1 MNEKSFEN
9 NDFFTY
15 FDISMKIGIV
25 GSIHEL
31 GWEVLQSQGH
41 TIIDVKD
48 TNIDSLKNELAEV
61 SGIVLR
67 TAQMP
72 NEVIDAC
79 PNLQIIGRHGV
90 GYDNVDLNY
99 LNEKKIALGVTGTA
113 NAVSVAE
120 HVMTFFLQLSKNIHL
135 SDELT
140 RKGGFQDKGNLPS
153 FFELYQKNVLIL
165 GFGRIGQ
172 AVAKRCLG
180 FEMNVY
186 VYDPYV
192 DDEKVKELGCHSI
205 SKDEGFK
212 IADFISVHLPLND
225 DTRNFI
231 NAESFQDMKN
241 SCVVVNTARGG
252 IVNEDDLYEA
262 LHEKKIRAAGLD
274 VFEQEP
280 PSADHRLFRLSNILL
295 TPHNA
300 ALTLECRKRMAIEVC
315 ENVSFFLKNKE
326 KLNIQNIINR
336 KELGI

>member
-1 MNEKSFEN
+1 
-9 NDFFTY
+9 
-15 FDISMKIGIV
+15 MKIGLV

-31 GWEVLQSQGH
+31 GWEVLRSQGH
-41 TIIDVKD
+41 SIIEVTDVSA
-48 TNIDSLKNELAEV
+48 NNLKKELADV

-79 PNLQIIGRHGV
+79 PNLQIIARHGV
-90 GYDNVDLNY
+90 GYDNVDLNH
-99 LNEKKIALGVTGTA
+99 LNKKKIALGVTGTA

-120 HVMTFFLQLSKNIHL
+120 HVMTFFLQLTKNIHL

-140 RKGGFQDKGNLPS
+140 RKGKFQEKGNLPA

-192 DDEKVKELGCHSI
+192 SKDTIEKMGCHSI
-205 SKDEGFK
+205 LIEDGFK
-212 IADFISVHLPLND
+212 LADFVSVHLPLND
-225 DTRNFI
+225 KTKNFI
-231 NAESFQDMKN
+231 NAKSFQEMKD
-241 SCVVVNTARGG
+241 SCVIVNTARGG
-252 IVNEDDLYEA
+252 IINEQDLYQA
-262 LHEKKIRAAGLD
+262 LKDKKLRAAGLD
-274 VFEQEP
+274 VYEQEP
-280 PSADHRLFRLSNILL
+280 PPSDHPLFDLSNVLL

-300 ALTLECRKRMAIEVC
+300 ALTLECRMRMAVEVC
-315 ENVSFFLKNKE
+315 ETVSFYLKNKE
-326 KLNIQNIINR
+326 KLNLQNIINR

>member
-1 MNEKSFEN
+1 
-9 NDFFTY
+9 
-15 FDISMKIGIV
+15 MKIGLV

-31 GWEVLQSQGH
+31 GWEVLRSQEH
-41 TIIDVKD
+41 SIIEVTDVS
-48 TNIDSLKNELAEV
+48 TSNLKKELADV

-79 PNLQIIGRHGV
+79 PNLQIIARHGV
-90 GYDNVDLNY
+90 GYDNVDLSY
-99 LNEKKIALGVTGTA
+99 LNKKRIALGVTSTA

-120 HVMTFFLQLSKNIHL
+120 HVMTFFLQLTKNIYL

-140 RKGGFQDKGNLPS
+140 RKGKFQEKGNLPS

-186 VYDPYV
+186 IYDPYV
-192 DDEKVKELGCHSI
+192 SKDTIEKMGCHSI
-205 SKDEGFK
+205 SIEDSLKL
-212 IADFISVHLPLND
+212 ADFVSVHLPLNEE
-225 DTRNFI
+225 TKNFI
-231 NAESFQDMKN
+231 NAKSLQEMKD
-241 SCVVVNTARGG
+241 SCVIVNTARGG
-252 IVNEDDLYEA
+252 IINEQDLYQA
-262 LHEKKIRAAGLD
+262 LKDKKLRAAGLD
-274 VFEQEP
+274 VYEQEP
-280 PSADHRLFRLSNILL
+280 PPSDHPLFDLSNVLL

-300 ALTLECRKRMAIEVC
+300 ALTLECRMRMAVEVC
-315 ENVSFFLKNKE
+315 ETVSFYLKNKE
-326 KLNIQNIINR
+326 KLNLQNIINR

>member
-1 MNEKSFEN
+1 
-9 NDFFTY
+9 
-15 FDISMKIGIV
+15 MKIGLV

-31 GWEVLQSQGH
+31 GWEVLRSQEH
-41 TIIDVKD
+41 SIIEVTDVS
-48 TNIDSLKNELAEV
+48 TSNLKKELADV

-79 PNLQIIGRHGV
+79 PDLQIIARHGV

-99 LNEKKIALGVTGTA
+99 LNKKKIALGVTGTA

-120 HVMTFFLQLSKNIHL
+120 HVMTFFLQLTKNINL

-140 RKGGFQDKGNLPS
+140 RKGKFQEKGNLPS
-153 FFELYQKNVLIL
+153 FFELYQKNVFIL

-192 DDEKVKELGCHSI
+192 SKDTIEKMGCHSI
-205 SKDEGFK
+205 LIEEGFK
-212 IADFISVHLPLND
+212 LADFVSVHLPLND
-225 DTRNFI
+225 ETKNFI
-231 NAESFQDMKN
+231 NAKSFQEMKD
-241 SCVVVNTARGG
+241 SCVIVNTARGG
-252 IVNEDDLYEA
+252 IINEQDLYQA
-262 LHEKKIRAAGLD
+262 LKDKKLRAAGLD
-274 VFEQEP
+274 VYEQDPP
-280 PSADHRLFRLSNILL
+280 PSDHPLFDLSNVLL

-300 ALTLECRKRMAIEVC
+300 ALTLECRMRMAVEVC
-315 ENVSFFLKNKE
+315 ETVSFYLKNKE
-326 KLNIQNIINR
+326 KLNLQNIINR

>member
-1 MNEKSFEN
+1 
-9 NDFFTY
+9 
-15 FDISMKIGIV
+15 MKIGLV

-31 GWEVLQSQGH
+31 GWEVLRSQGH
-41 TIIDVKD
+41 SIVEVADVSA
-48 TNIDSLKNELAEV
+48 NNLKKELADV

-79 PNLQIIGRHGV
+79 PNLQIIARHGV

-99 LNEKKIALGVTGTA
+99 LNKKKIALGVTGTA

-120 HVMTFFLQLSKNIHL
+120 HVMTFFLQLTKNIHL
-135 SDELT
+135 SDALT
-140 RKGGFQDKGNLPS
+140 RKGKFQEKGNLPS

-192 DDEKVKELGCHSI
+192 SKEMIEKMGCRSI
-205 SKDEGFK
+205 SIEDSLKL
-212 IADFISVHLPLND
+212 ADFVSVHLPLNEK
-225 DTRNFI
+225 TRNFI
-231 NAESFQDMKN
+231 NAKSFQEMKD
-241 SCVVVNTARGG
+241 SCVIVNTARGG
-252 IVNEDDLYEA
+252 IINEQDLYHA
-262 LHEKKIRAAGLD
+262 LKDKKLRAAGLD
-274 VFEQEP
+274 VYEQEP
-280 PSADHRLFRLSNILL
+280 PPSDHPLFNLCNVLL

-300 ALTLECRKRMAIEVC
+300 ALTLECRMRMAVEVC
-315 ENVSFFLKNKE
+315 ETVSFYLKNKE
-326 KLNIQNIINR
+326 KLNLQNIINR

>member
-1 MNEKSFEN
+1 
-9 NDFFTY
+9 
-15 FDISMKIGIV
+15 MKIAIV
-25 GSIHEL
+25 GAIHEL
-31 GWEVLQSQGH
+31 GLEFLESRGH
-41 TIIDVKD
+41 TIIDISD
-48 TNIDSLKNELAEV
+48 TSIPSLKKELADV

-79 PNLQIIGRHGV
+79 PHLQIIGRHGV

-99 LNEKKIALGVTGTA
+99 LNQKKIALGVTGTA

-120 HVMTFFLQLSKNIHL
+120 HVMTFFLQLTKNIHL

-140 RKGGFQDKGNLPS
+140 RKGKFQEKGNLPS

-192 DDEKVKELGCHSI
+192 NYEKVKELGCHSI

-231 NAESFQDMKN
+231 NTKSFQEMKE

-252 IVNEDDLYEA
+252 IINEDDLYEA
-262 LHEKKIRAAGLD
+262 LQEKKIRAAGLD
-274 VFEQEP
+274 VFEKEP
-280 PSADHRLFRLSNILL
+280 PSTDHQLFKLSNVLL

-300 ALTLECRKRMAIEVC
+300 ALTLECRKRMAVEVC
-315 ENVSFFLKNKE
+315 ETVSFYLKNKE
-326 KLNIQNIINR
+326 KLNLQNIINR

>member
-1 MNEKSFEN
+1 
-9 NDFFTY
+9 
-15 FDISMKIGIV
+15 MKIGLV

-31 GWEVLQSQGH
+31 GWEVLRSQGH
-41 TIIDVKD
+41 SIIEVTDVSAS
-48 TNIDSLKNELAEV
+48 NLKKELADV

-79 PNLQIIGRHGV
+79 PDLQIIARHGV

-99 LNEKKIALGVTGTA
+99 LNKKRIALGVTGTA

-120 HVMTFFLQLSKNIHL
+120 HVMTFFLQLTKNIHL

-140 RKGGFQDKGNLPS
+140 RKGKFQEKGNLPS

-192 DDEKVKELGCHSI
+192 SKDTIEKMGCHSI
-205 SKDEGFK
+205 LIEDSLKL
-212 IADFISVHLPLND
+212 ADFVSVHLPLNEE
-225 DTRNFI
+225 TKNFI
-231 NAESFQDMKN
+231 NAKSLQEMKD
-241 SCVVVNTARGG
+241 SCVIVNTARGG
-252 IVNEDDLYEA
+252 IINEQDLYQA
-262 LHEKKIRAAGLD
+262 LKDKKLRAAGLD
-274 VFEQEP
+274 VYEQEP
-280 PSADHRLFRLSNILL
+280 PPSDHPLFDLSNVLL

-300 ALTLECRKRMAIEVC
+300 ALTLECRMRMAVEVC
-315 ENVSFFLKNKE
+315 ETVSFYLKNKE
-326 KLNIQNIINR
+326 KLNLQNIINR

>member
-1 MNEKSFEN
+1 
-9 NDFFTY
+9 
-15 FDISMKIGIV
+15 MKIGLV

-31 GWEVLQSQGH
+31 GWEVLRSQGH
-41 TIIDVKD
+41 SIIEVTDVSA
-48 TNIDSLKNELAEV
+48 NNLKKELADV

-79 PNLQIIGRHGV
+79 PNLQIIARHGV

-99 LNEKKIALGVTGTA
+99 LNKKKIALGVTGTA

-120 HVMTFFLQLSKNIHL
+120 HVMTFFLQLTKNIHL

-140 RKGGFQDKGNLPS
+140 RKGKFQEKGNLPA

-192 DDEKVKELGCHSI
+192 SKDTIEKMGCHSI
-205 SKDEGFK
+205 LIEDGFK
-212 IADFISVHLPLND
+212 LADFVSVHLPLND
-225 DTRNFI
+225 ETKNFI
-231 NAESFQDMKN
+231 NAKNLQEMKD
-241 SCVVVNTARGG
+241 SCVIVNTARGG
-252 IVNEDDLYEA
+252 IINEQDLYQA
-262 LHEKKIRAAGLD
+262 LKDKKLRAAGLD
-274 VFEQEP
+274 VYEQEP
-280 PSADHRLFRLSNILL
+280 PPSDHPLFDLSNVLL

-300 ALTLECRKRMAIEVC
+300 ALTLECRMRMAVEVC
-315 ENVSFFLKNKE
+315 ETVSFYLKNKE
-326 KLNIQNIINR
+326 KLNLQNIINR

>member
-1 MNEKSFEN
+1 
-9 NDFFTY
+9 
-15 FDISMKIGIV
+15 MKIGLV

-31 GWEVLQSQGH
+31 GWEVLRSQGH
-41 TIIDVKD
+41 SIIEVTDVSA
-48 TNIDSLKNELAEV
+48 NNLKKELADV

-79 PNLQIIGRHGV
+79 PNLQIIARHGV
-90 GYDNVDLNY
+90 GYDNVDLSY
-99 LNEKKIALGVTGTA
+99 LNKKRIALGVTGTA

-120 HVMTFFLQLSKNIHL
+120 HVMTFFLQLTKNIYL

-140 RKGGFQDKGNLPS
+140 RKGKFQEKGNLPS
-153 FFELYQKNVLIL
+153 FFELYQKNVFIL

-192 DDEKVKELGCHSI
+192 SKDTIEKMGCHSI
-205 SKDEGFK
+205 LIEEGFK
-212 IADFISVHLPLND
+212 LADFVSVHLPLND
-225 DTRNFI
+225 ETKNFI
-231 NAESFQDMKN
+231 NAKSFQEMKD
-241 SCVVVNTARGG
+241 SCVIVNTARGG
-252 IVNEDDLYEA
+252 IINEQDLYQA
-262 LHEKKIRAAGLD
+262 LKDKKLRAAGLD
-274 VFEQEP
+274 VYEQEP
-280 PSADHRLFRLSNILL
+280 PPSDHPLFDLSNVLL

-300 ALTLECRKRMAIEVC
+300 ALTLECRMRMAVEVC
-315 ENVSFFLKNKE
+315 ETVSFYLKNKE
-326 KLNIQNIINR
+326 KLNLQNIINR

>member
-1 MNEKSFEN
+1 
-9 NDFFTY
+9 
-15 FDISMKIGIV
+15 MKIGLV

-31 GWEVLQSQGH
+31 GWDVLRSQGH
-41 TIIDVKD
+41 SIIEVTDVD
-48 TNIDSLKNELAEV
+48 ASNLKKELADV

-79 PNLQIIGRHGV
+79 PNLQIIARHGV

-99 LNEKKIALGVTGTA
+99 LNKKKIALGVTGTA

-120 HVMTFFLQLSKNIHL
+120 HVMTFFLQLTKNIHL

-140 RKGGFQDKGNLPS
+140 RKGKFQEKGNLPS

-192 DDEKVKELGCHSI
+192 SKDTIEKMGCHSI
-205 SKDEGFK
+205 SIEDGLKL
-212 IADFISVHLPLND
+212 ADFVSVHLPLND
-225 DTRNFI
+225 KTKNFI
-231 NAESFQDMKN
+231 NAKNFQEMKD
-241 SCVVVNTARGG
+241 SCVIVNTARGG
-252 IVNEDDLYEA
+252 IINEQDLYNA
-262 LHEKKIRAAGLD
+262 LKDKNLRAAGLD
-274 VFEQEP
+274 VFEKEP
-280 PSADHRLFRLSNILL
+280 PPSDHPLFDLSNVLL

-300 ALTLECRKRMAIEVC
+300 ALTLECRMRMAVEAC
-315 ENVSFFLKNKE
+315 ENVSFYLQNKE
-326 KLNIQNIINR
+326 KLNLQNIINR

>member
-1 MNEKSFEN
+1 
-9 NDFFTY
+9 
-15 FDISMKIGIV
+15 MKIGLV

-31 GWEVLQSQGH
+31 GLEVLRSQEYS
-41 TIIDVKD
+41 IIEVTDVS
-48 TNIDSLKNELAEV
+48 TSNLKKELADV

-79 PNLQIIGRHGV
+79 PNLQIIARHGV

-99 LNEKKIALGVTGTA
+99 LNIKKIALGVTGTA

-120 HVMTFFLQLSKNIHL
+120 HVMTFFLQLTKNIHL

-140 RKGGFQDKGNLPS
+140 RKGKFQEKGNLPS

-192 DDEKVKELGCHSI
+192 SKDTIEKMGCHSI
-205 SKDEGFK
+205 SIEDSLKL
-212 IADFISVHLPLND
+212 ADFVSIHLPLNEE
-225 DTRNFI
+225 TKNFI
-231 NAESFQDMKN
+231 NAKSLQEMKD
-241 SCVVVNTARGG
+241 SCVIVNTARGG
-252 IVNEDDLYEA
+252 IINEQDLYQA
-262 LHEKKIRAAGLD
+262 LKDKKLRAAGLD
-274 VFEQEP
+274 VYEQEP
-280 PSADHRLFRLSNILL
+280 PPSDHPLFDLSNVLL

-300 ALTLECRKRMAIEVC
+300 ALTLECRMRMAVEVC
-315 ENVSFFLKNKE
+315 ETVSFYLKNKE
-326 KLNIQNIINR
+326 KLNLQNIINR

>member
-1 MNEKSFEN
+1 
-9 NDFFTY
+9 
-15 FDISMKIGIV
+15 MKIGLV

-31 GWEVLQSQGH
+31 GWEVLRSQGH
-41 TIIDVKD
+41 SIIEVTDVSA
-48 TNIDSLKNELAEV
+48 NNLKKELADV

-67 TAQMP
+67 TSQMP

-79 PNLQIIGRHGV
+79 PNLQIIARHGV

-99 LNEKKIALGVTGTA
+99 LNKKKIALGVTGTA

-120 HVMTFFLQLSKNIHL
+120 HVMTFFLQLTKNIHL

-140 RKGGFQDKGNLPS
+140 RKGKFQEKGNLPA

-192 DDEKVKELGCHSI
+192 SKDTIEKMGCHSI
-205 SKDEGFK
+205 LIEDGFK
-212 IADFISVHLPLND
+212 LADFVSVHLPLND
-225 DTRNFI
+225 KTKNFI
-231 NAESFQDMKN
+231 NAKSFQEMKD
-241 SCVVVNTARGG
+241 SCVIVNTARGG
-252 IVNEDDLYEA
+252 IINEQDLYQA
-262 LHEKKIRAAGLD
+262 LKDKKLRAAGLD
-274 VFEQEP
+274 VYEQEP
-280 PSADHRLFRLSNILL
+280 PPSDHPLFDLSNVLL

-300 ALTLECRKRMAIEVC
+300 ALTLECRMRMAVEAS
-315 ENVSFFLKNKE
+315 ETVSFYLKNKE
-326 KLNIQNIINR
+326 NLNLQNIINR

>member
-1 MNEKSFEN
+1 
-9 NDFFTY
+9 
-15 FDISMKIGIV
+15 MKIGLV

-31 GWEVLQSQGH
+31 GREVLRSQGH
-41 TIIDVKD
+41 SIVEVTDVSA
-48 TNIDSLKNELAEV
+48 NNLKKELADV

-79 PNLQIIGRHGV
+79 PNLQIIARHGV

-99 LNEKKIALGVTGTA
+99 LNKKKIALGVTGTA

-120 HVMTFFLQLSKNIHL
+120 HVMAFFLQLTKNIHL

-140 RKGGFQDKGNLPS
+140 RKGKFQEKGNLPS

-192 DDEKVKELGCHSI
+192 SKEMIEKMGCHSI
-205 SKDEGFK
+205 LIKDGFK
-212 IADFISVHLPLND
+212 LADFVSVHLPLND
-225 DTRNFI
+225 ETKNLI
-231 NAESFQDMKN
+231 NAKSFQEMKD
-241 SCVVVNTARGG
+241 SCVIVNTARGG
-252 IVNEDDLYEA
+252 IINEQDLYQA
-262 LHEKKIRAAGLD
+262 LKDKKLRAAGLD
-274 VFEQEP
+274 VYEQEP
-280 PSADHRLFRLSNILL
+280 PPSDHPLFDLSNLLL

-300 ALTLECRKRMAIEVC
+300 ALTLECRMRMAVEVC
-315 ENVSFFLKNKE
+315 ETVSFYLKNKE
-326 KLNIQNIINR
+326 KLNLQNIINR

>member
-1 MNEKSFEN
+1 
-9 NDFFTY
+9 
-15 FDISMKIGIV
+15 MKIGLV

-31 GWEVLQSQGH
+31 GWEVLRSQGH
-41 TIIDVKD
+41 SIIEVTDVSA
-48 TNIDSLKNELAEV
+48 NNLKKELADV

-79 PNLQIIGRHGV
+79 PDLQIIARHGV
-90 GYDNVDLNY
+90 GYDNVDLSY
-99 LNEKKIALGVTGTA
+99 LNKRKIALGVTGTA

-120 HVMTFFLQLSKNIHL
+120 HVMTFFLQLTKNIHL

-140 RKGGFQDKGNLPS
+140 RKGKFQEKGNLPS

-192 DDEKVKELGCHSI
+192 SKDTIEKMGCHSI
-205 SKDEGFK
+205 SIEDSLKL
-212 IADFISVHLPLND
+212 ADFVSIHLPLNEE
-225 DTRNFI
+225 TKNFI
-231 NAESFQDMKN
+231 NAKSLQEMKD
-241 SCVVVNTARGG
+241 SCVIVNTARGG
-252 IVNEDDLYEA
+252 IINEQDLYQA
-262 LHEKKIRAAGLD
+262 LKDKKLRAAGLD
-274 VFEQEP
+274 VYEQEP
-280 PSADHRLFRLSNILL
+280 PPSDHPLFDLSNVLL

-300 ALTLECRKRMAIEVC
+300 ALTLECRMRMAVEVC
-315 ENVSFFLKNKE
+315 ETVSFYLKNKE
-326 KLNIQNIINR
+326 KLNLQNIINR

>member
-1 MNEKSFEN
+1 
-9 NDFFTY
+9 
-15 FDISMKIGIV
+15 MKIGIV

-41 TIIDVKD
+41 KIVDVKD
-48 TNIDSLKNELAEV
+48 TSIDSLKNKLADV

-79 PNLQIIGRHGV
+79 PHLQIIGRHGV

-99 LNEKKIALGVTGTA
+99 LNKKKIALGITGTA

-120 HVMTFFLQLSKNIHL
+120 HVMTFFLQLTKNIHL

-140 RKGGFQDKGNLPS
+140 RKGGFQDKGSLPS

-172 AVAKRCLG
+172 TVAKRCIG

-192 DDEKVKELGCHSI
+192 DDEKVKKLGCHSI

-212 IADFISVHLPLND
+212 IADFISIHLPLND
-225 DTRNFI
+225 NTKNSIDTQ
-231 NAESFQDMKN
+231 SFQKMKE
-241 SCVVVNTARGG
+241 SCVIVNTARGG
-252 IVNEDDLYEA
+252 IINENSLYEA
-262 LHEKKIRAAGLD
+262 LIEKKIRAAGLD

-280 PSADHRLFRLSNILL
+280 PPADHRFFNLSNVLL

-300 ALTLECRKRMAIEVC
+300 ALTLECRKRMAVEVC
-315 ENVSFFLKNKE
+315 ETVSFYLKNKE
-326 KLNIQNIINR
+326 RLNVQNIING

>member
-1 MNEKSFEN
+1 
-9 NDFFTY
+9 
-15 FDISMKIGIV
+15 MKIGLV

-31 GWEVLQSQGH
+31 GWEVLRSQGH
-41 TIIDVKD
+41 SIIEVTDVS
-48 TNIDSLKNELAEV
+48 TSNLKKELADV

-79 PNLQIIGRHGV
+79 PNLQIIARHGV

-99 LNEKKIALGVTGTA
+99 LNKKRIALGVTGTA

-120 HVMTFFLQLSKNIHL
+120 HVMTFFLQLTKNIHL

-140 RKGGFQDKGNLPS
+140 RKGKFQEKGNLPS

-192 DDEKVKELGCHSI
+192 SKDTIEKMGCHSI
-205 SKDEGFK
+205 LIEDSLKL
-212 IADFISVHLPLND
+212 ADFVSVHLPLND
-225 DTRNFI
+225 ETKNFI
-231 NAESFQDMKN
+231 NAKSFQEMKD
-241 SCVVVNTARGG
+241 SCVIVNTARGG
-252 IVNEDDLYEA
+252 IINEQDLYQA
-262 LHEKKIRAAGLD
+262 LKDKKLRAAGLD
-274 VFEQEP
+274 VYEQEP
-280 PSADHRLFRLSNILL
+280 PPSDHPLFDLSNVLL

-300 ALTLECRKRMAIEVC
+300 ALTLECRMRMAVEVC
-315 ENVSFFLKNKE
+315 ETVSFYLKNKE
-326 KLNIQNIINR
+326 KLNLQNIINR

>member
-1 MNEKSFEN
+1 
-9 NDFFTY
+9 
-15 FDISMKIGIV
+15 MKIGLV

-31 GWEVLQSQGH
+31 GWEVLRSQGH
-41 TIIDVKD
+41 SIIEVIDV
-48 TNIDSLKNELAEV
+48 NASNLKKELADV

-79 PNLQIIGRHGV
+79 PNLQIIARHGV
-90 GYDNVDLNY
+90 GYDNVDLSY
-99 LNEKKIALGVTGTA
+99 LNKKRIALGVTGTA

-120 HVMTFFLQLSKNIHL
+120 HVMTFFLQLTKNIYL

-140 RKGGFQDKGNLPS
+140 RKGKFQEKGNLPS
-153 FFELYQKNVLIL
+153 FFELYQKNVFIL

-192 DDEKVKELGCHSI
+192 SKDTIEKMGCHSI
-205 SKDEGFK
+205 LIEEGFK
-212 IADFISVHLPLND
+212 LADFASVHLPLND
-225 DTRNFI
+225 ETKNFI
-231 NAESFQDMKN
+231 NAKSFQEMKD
-241 SCVVVNTARGG
+241 SCVIVNTARGG
-252 IVNEDDLYEA
+252 IINEQDLYQA
-262 LHEKKIRAAGLD
+262 LKDKKLRAAGLD
-274 VFEQEP
+274 VYEQEP
-280 PSADHRLFRLSNILL
+280 PPSDHPLFDLSNVLL

-300 ALTLECRKRMAIEVC
+300 ALTLECRMRMAVEVC
-315 ENVSFFLKNKE
+315 ETVSFYLKNKE
-326 KLNIQNIINR
+326 KLNLQNIINR

>member
-1 MNEKSFEN
+1 
-9 NDFFTY
+9 
-15 FDISMKIGIV
+15 MKIGLV

-31 GWEVLQSQGH
+31 GLEVLRSQGH
-41 TIIDVKD
+41 SIIEVTDVSA
-48 TNIDSLKNELAEV
+48 NNLKKELADV

-79 PNLQIIGRHGV
+79 PDLQIIARHGV
-90 GYDNVDLNY
+90 GYDNVDLSY
-99 LNEKKIALGVTGTA
+99 LNKRKIALGVTGTA

-120 HVMTFFLQLSKNIHL
+120 HVMTFFLQLTKNILL

-140 RKGGFQDKGNLPS
+140 RKGKFQEKGNLPS

-186 VYDPYV
+186 IYDPYV
-192 DDEKVKELGCHSI
+192 SKDTIEKMGCHSI
-205 SKDEGFK
+205 SIEDSLKL
-212 IADFISVHLPLND
+212 ADFVSVHLPLNEE
-225 DTRNFI
+225 TKNFI
-231 NAESFQDMKN
+231 NAKSLQEMKD
-241 SCVVVNTARGG
+241 SCVIVNTARGG
-252 IVNEDDLYEA
+252 IINEQDLYQA
-262 LHEKKIRAAGLD
+262 LKDKKLRAAGLD
-274 VFEQEP
+274 VYEQEP
-280 PSADHRLFRLSNILL
+280 PPSDHPLFDLSNVLL

-300 ALTLECRKRMAIEVC
+300 ALTLECRMRMAVEVC
-315 ENVSFFLKNKE
+315 ETVSFYLKNKE
-326 KLNIQNIINR
+326 KLNLQNIINR

>member
-1 MNEKSFEN
+1 
-9 NDFFTY
+9 
-15 FDISMKIGIV
+15 MKIGLV

-31 GWEVLQSQGH
+31 GWEVLRSQGH
-41 TIIDVKD
+41 SIIEVTDVSA
-48 TNIDSLKNELAEV
+48 NNLKKELADV

-79 PNLQIIGRHGV
+79 PNLQIIARHGV

-99 LNEKKIALGVTGTA
+99 LNKKKIALGVTGTA

-120 HVMTFFLQLSKNIHL
+120 HVMTFFLQLTKNIHL

-140 RKGGFQDKGNLPS
+140 RKGKFQEKGNLPA

-192 DDEKVKELGCHSI
+192 SKDTIEKMGCLSI
-205 SKDEGFK
+205 SIEDSLKL
-212 IADFISVHLPLND
+212 ADFVSVHLPLNGE
-225 DTRNFI
+225 TRNFI
-231 NAESFQDMKN
+231 NAKSFQEMKD
-241 SCVVVNTARGG
+241 SCVIVNTARGG
-252 IVNEDDLYEA
+252 IINEQDLYHA
-262 LHEKKIRAAGLD
+262 LKDKKLRAAGLD
-274 VFEQEP
+274 VYEQEP
-280 PSADHRLFRLSNILL
+280 PPSDHPLFDLSNVLL

-300 ALTLECRKRMAIEVC
+300 ALTLECRMRMAVEVC
-315 ENVSFFLKNKE
+315 ETVSFYLKNKE
-326 KLNIQNIINR
+326 KLNLQNIINR

>member
-1 MNEKSFEN
+1 
-9 NDFFTY
+9 
-15 FDISMKIGIV
+15 MKIGLV

-31 GWEVLQSQGH
+31 GWEVLRSQGH
-41 TIIDVKD
+41 SIIEVTDVSA
-48 TNIDSLKNELAEV
+48 NNLKKELADV

-79 PNLQIIGRHGV
+79 PDLQIIARHGV
-90 GYDNVDLNY
+90 GYDNVDLSY
-99 LNEKKIALGVTGTA
+99 LNKKRIALGVTGTA

-120 HVMTFFLQLSKNIHL
+120 HVMTFFLQLTKNIYL

-140 RKGGFQDKGNLPS
+140 RKGKFQEKGNLPS

-186 VYDPYV
+186 IYDPYV
-192 DDEKVKELGCHSI
+192 SKDTIEKMGCHSI
-205 SKDEGFK
+205 SIEDSLKL
-212 IADFISVHLPLND
+212 ADFVSVHLPLNEE
-225 DTRNFI
+225 TKNFI
-231 NAESFQDMKN
+231 NAKSFQEMKD
-241 SCVVVNTARGG
+241 SCVIVNTARGG
-252 IVNEDDLYEA
+252 IINEQDLYQA
-262 LHEKKIRAAGLD
+262 LKDKKLRAAGLD
-274 VFEQEP
+274 VYEQEP
-280 PSADHRLFRLSNILL
+280 PPSDHPLFDLSNVLL

-300 ALTLECRKRMAIEVC
+300 ALTLECRMRMAVEVC
-315 ENVSFFLKNKE
+315 ETVSFYLKNKE
-326 KLNIQNIINR
+326 KLNLQNIINR

>member
-1 MNEKSFEN
+1 
-9 NDFFTY
+9 
-15 FDISMKIGIV
+15 MKIGLV

-31 GWEVLQSQGH
+31 GWEVLRSQGH
-41 TIIDVKD
+41 SIIEVTDVSA
-48 TNIDSLKNELAEV
+48 NNLKKELADV

-79 PNLQIIGRHGV
+79 PNLQIIARHGV

-99 LNEKKIALGVTGTA
+99 LNKKKIALGVTGTA

-120 HVMTFFLQLSKNIHL
+120 HVMTFFLQLTKNIHL

-140 RKGGFQDKGNLPS
+140 RKGKFQEKGNLPS

-192 DDEKVKELGCHSI
+192 SKDTIEKKGCHSI
-205 SKDEGFK
+205 SIEDSLKV
-212 IADFISVHLPLND
+212 ADFVSVHLPLND
-225 DTRNFI
+225 ETKNFI
-231 NAESFQDMKN
+231 NAKSLQEMKD
-241 SCVVVNTARGG
+241 SCVIVNTARGG
-252 IVNEDDLYEA
+252 IINEQDLYQA
-262 LHEKKIRAAGLD
+262 LKDKKLRAAGLD

-280 PSADHRLFRLSNILL
+280 PPSDHPLFNLSNVLL

-300 ALTLECRKRMAIEVC
+300 ALTLECRMRMAVEVC
-315 ENVSFFLKNKE
+315 ETVSFYLKNKE
-326 KLNIQNIINR
+326 KLNLQNIINR

>member
-1 MNEKSFEN
+1 
-9 NDFFTY
+9 
-15 FDISMKIGIV
+15 MKIGLV

-31 GWEVLQSQGH
+31 GWEVLRSQGH
-41 TIIDVKD
+41 SIIEVTDVSA
-48 TNIDSLKNELAEV
+48 NNLKKELADV

-79 PNLQIIGRHGV
+79 PDLQIIARHGV
-90 GYDNVDLNY
+90 GYDNVDLSY
-99 LNEKKIALGVTGTA
+99 LNKRKIALGVTGTA

-120 HVMTFFLQLSKNIHL
+120 HVMTFFLQLTKNIHL

-140 RKGGFQDKGNLPS
+140 RKGKFQEKGNLPS

-192 DDEKVKELGCHSI
+192 SKDTIEKMGCHPISI
-205 SKDEGFK
+205 EDSLKL
-212 IADFISVHLPLND
+212 ADFVSIHLPLNEE
-225 DTRNFI
+225 TKNFI
-231 NAESFQDMKN
+231 NAKSLQEMKD
-241 SCVVVNTARGG
+241 SCVIVNTARGG
-252 IVNEDDLYEA
+252 IINEQDLYQA
-262 LHEKKIRAAGLD
+262 LKDKKLRAAGLD
-274 VFEQEP
+274 VYEQEP
-280 PSADHRLFRLSNILL
+280 PPSDHPLFDLSNVLL

-300 ALTLECRKRMAIEVC
+300 ALTLECRMRMAVEVC
-315 ENVSFFLKNKE
+315 ETVSFYLKNKE
-326 KLNIQNIINR
+326 KLNLQNIINR

>member
-1 MNEKSFEN
+1 M
-9 NDFFTY
+9 
-15 FDISMKIGIV
+15 
-25 GSIHEL
+25 
-31 GWEVLQSQGH
+31 LQSQGH
-41 TIIDVKD
+41 SIIEV
-48 TNIDSLKNELAEV
+48 TNFNTSNLKKELADV

-79 PNLQIIGRHGV
+79 PDLQIIARHGV

-99 LNEKKIALGVTGTA
+99 LNKKKIALSVTGTA

-120 HVMTFFLQLSKNIHL
+120 HVMTFFLQLTKNINL

-140 RKGGFQDKGNLPS
+140 RKGKFHEKGNLPS
-153 FFELYQKNVLIL
+153 FFELYQKNVLLL

-180 FEMNVY
+180 FDMNVY

-192 DDEKVKELGCHSI
+192 SMDMIEKNGFHSI
-205 SKDEGFK
+205 SIKDGFK
-212 IADFISVHLPLND
+212 LADFISVHLPLND
-225 DTRNFI
+225 ETKDFI
-231 NAESFQDMKN
+231 NVKSFQDMKD

-252 IVNEDDLYEA
+252 IINEQDLYNA
-262 LHEKKIRAAGLD
+262 LKDKKIRAAGLD
-274 VFEQEP
+274 VYNQEP
-280 PSADHRLFRLSNILL
+280 PPSDHPLFNLSNVLL

-300 ALTLECRKRMAIEVC
+300 ALTLECRMRMAVEAS
-315 ENVSFFLKNKE
+315 ETVSFYLKNKE
-326 KLNIQNIINR
+326 NLNLQNIINR

>member
-1 MNEKSFEN
+1 
-9 NDFFTY
+9 
-15 FDISMKIGIV
+15 MKIGLV

-31 GWEVLQSQGH
+31 GWEVLRSQGH
-41 TIIDVKD
+41 SIIEVTDVS
-48 TNIDSLKNELAEV
+48 TSNLKKELADV

-79 PNLQIIGRHGV
+79 PILQIIARHGV
-90 GYDNVDLNY
+90 GYDNVDLSY
-99 LNEKKIALGVTGTA
+99 LNKRKIALGVTGTA

-120 HVMTFFLQLSKNIHL
+120 HVMTFFLQLTKNIHL

-140 RKGGFQDKGNLPS
+140 RKGKFQEKGNLPS

-180 FEMNVY
+180 FEMNVH

-192 DDEKVKELGCHSI
+192 SKDTTKKMGCHSI
-205 SKDEGFK
+205 SIEDGFK
-212 IADFISVHLPLND
+212 LADFVSVHLPLND
-225 DTRNFI
+225 ETNNFI
-231 NAESFQDMKN
+231 NAKSFQEMKD
-241 SCVVVNTARGG
+241 SCVIVNTARGG
-252 IVNEDDLYEA
+252 IINEQDLYSA
-262 LHEKKIRAAGLD
+262 LKDKKLRAAGLD
-274 VFEQEP
+274 VYEQEP
-280 PSADHRLFRLSNILL
+280 PPSNHPLFDLSNVLL

-300 ALTLECRKRMAIEVC
+300 ALTLECRMRMAVEAC
-315 ENVSFFLKNKE
+315 ETVSFYLKNKE
-326 KLNIQNIINR
+326 KLNLQNIINR

>member
-1 MNEKSFEN
+1 
-9 NDFFTY
+9 
-15 FDISMKIGIV
+15 MKIGLV

-31 GWEVLQSQGH
+31 GWEVLRSQGH
-41 TIIDVKD
+41 SIIEVTDVSA
-48 TNIDSLKNELAEV
+48 NNLKKELADV

-79 PNLQIIGRHGV
+79 PNLQIIARHGV

-99 LNEKKIALGVTGTA
+99 LNKKKIALGVTGTA

-120 HVMTFFLQLSKNIHL
+120 HVMTFFLQLTKNIYL

-140 RKGGFQDKGNLPS
+140 RKGKFQEKGNLPA

-192 DDEKVKELGCHSI
+192 SKDTIEKMGCHSI
-205 SKDEGFK
+205 SIEDSLKL
-212 IADFISVHLPLND
+212 ADFVSVHLPLND
-225 DTRNFI
+225 ETKNFI
-231 NAESFQDMKN
+231 NAKNLQEMKD
-241 SCVVVNTARGG
+241 SCVIVNTARGG
-252 IVNEDDLYEA
+252 IINEQDLYQA
-262 LHEKKIRAAGLD
+262 LKDKKLRAAGLD
-274 VFEQEP
+274 VYEQEP
-280 PSADHRLFRLSNILL
+280 PPSDHPLFDLSNVLL

-300 ALTLECRKRMAIEVC
+300 ALTLECRMRMAVEVC
-315 ENVSFFLKNKE
+315 ETVSFYLKNKE
-326 KLNIQNIINR
+326 KLNLQNIINR

>member
-1 MNEKSFEN
+1 
-9 NDFFTY
+9 
-15 FDISMKIGIV
+15 MKIGLV

-31 GWEVLQSQGH
+31 GWEVLRSQEH
-41 TIIDVKD
+41 SIIEVTDVS
-48 TNIDSLKNELAEV
+48 TSNLKKELADV

-79 PNLQIIGRHGV
+79 PDLQIIARHGV

-99 LNEKKIALGVTGTA
+99 LNKKRIALGVTGTA

-120 HVMTFFLQLSKNIHL
+120 HVMTFFLQLTKNIYL

-140 RKGGFQDKGNLPS
+140 RKGKFQEKGNLPS
-153 FFELYQKNVLIL
+153 FFELYQKNVFIL

-192 DDEKVKELGCHSI
+192 SKDTIEKMDCHSI
-205 SKDEGFK
+205 LIEEGFK
-212 IADFISVHLPLND
+212 LADFVSVHLPLND
-225 DTRNFI
+225 ETKNFI
-231 NAESFQDMKN
+231 NSKSFQEMKD
-241 SCVVVNTARGG
+241 SCVIVNTARGG
-252 IVNEDDLYEA
+252 IINEQDLYQA
-262 LHEKKIRAAGLD
+262 LKDKKLRAAGLD
-274 VFEQEP
+274 VYEQEP
-280 PSADHRLFRLSNILL
+280 PPSDHPLFDLSNVLL

-300 ALTLECRKRMAIEVC
+300 ALTLECRMRMAVEVC
-315 ENVSFFLKNKE
+315 ETVSFYLKNKE
-326 KLNIQNIINR
+326 KLNLQNI
-336 KELGI
+336 LLMLYYH

>member
-1 MNEKSFEN
+1 
-9 NDFFTY
+9 
-15 FDISMKIGIV
+15 MKIGLV

-31 GWEVLQSQGH
+31 GWEVLRSQGH
-41 TIIDVKD
+41 SIIEVTDVSA
-48 TNIDSLKNELAEV
+48 NNLKKELADV

-79 PNLQIIGRHGV
+79 PNLQIIARHGV

-99 LNEKKIALGVTGTA
+99 LNKKKIALGVTGTA

-120 HVMTFFLQLSKNIHL
+120 HVMTFFLQLTKNIHL

-140 RKGGFQDKGNLPS
+140 RKGKFQEKGNLPA

-192 DDEKVKELGCHSI
+192 SKDTIEKMGCHSI
-205 SKDEGFK
+205 LIEDGFK
-212 IADFISVHLPLND
+212 LADFVSVHLPLNGE
-225 DTRNFI
+225 TRNFI
-231 NAESFQDMKN
+231 NAKSFQEMKD
-241 SCVVVNTARGG
+241 SCVIVNTARGG
-252 IVNEDDLYEA
+252 IINEQDLYQA
-262 LHEKKIRAAGLD
+262 LKDKKLRAAGLD
-274 VFEQEP
+274 VYEQEP
-280 PSADHRLFRLSNILL
+280 PPSDHPLFDLSNVLL

-300 ALTLECRKRMAIEVC
+300 ALTLECRMRMAVEVC
-315 ENVSFFLKNKE
+315 ETVSFYLKNKE
-326 KLNIQNIINR
+326 KLNLQNIINR

>member
-1 MNEKSFEN
+1 
-9 NDFFTY
+9 
-15 FDISMKIGIV
+15 MKIGLV

-31 GWEVLQSQGH
+31 GWEVLRSQGH
-41 TIIDVKD
+41 SIIEVTDVSA
-48 TNIDSLKNELAEV
+48 NNLKKELADV

-79 PNLQIIGRHGV
+79 PNLQIIARHGV

-99 LNEKKIALGVTGTA
+99 LNKKKIALGVTGTA

-120 HVMTFFLQLSKNIHL
+120 HVMTFFLQLTKNIHL

-140 RKGGFQDKGNLPS
+140 RKGKFQEKGNLPA

-192 DDEKVKELGCHSI
+192 SKDTIEKMGCLSI
-205 SKDEGFK
+205 SIEDSLKL
-212 IADFISVHLPLND
+212 ADFVSVHLPLNEE
-225 DTRNFI
+225 TRNFI
-231 NAESFQDMKN
+231 NAKSFQEMKD
-241 SCVVVNTARGG
+241 SCVIVNTARGG
-252 IVNEDDLYEA
+252 IINEQDLYHA
-262 LHEKKIRAAGLD
+262 LKDKKLRAAGLD
-274 VFEQEP
+274 VYEQEP
-280 PSADHRLFRLSNILL
+280 PPSDHPLFDLSNVLL

-300 ALTLECRKRMAIEVC
+300 ALTLECRMRMAVEVC
-315 ENVSFFLKNKE
+315 ETVSFYLKNKE
-326 KLNIQNIINR
+326 KLNLQNIINR

>member
-1 MNEKSFEN
+1 
-9 NDFFTY
+9 
-15 FDISMKIGIV
+15 MKIGLV

-31 GWEVLQSQGH
+31 GWEVLRSQGH
-41 TIIDVKD
+41 SIIEVTDVSA
-48 TNIDSLKNELAEV
+48 NNLKKELADV

-79 PNLQIIGRHGV
+79 PNLQIIARHGV

-99 LNEKKIALGVTGTA
+99 LNKKKIALGVTGTA

-120 HVMTFFLQLSKNIHL
+120 HVMTFFLQLTKNIHL

-140 RKGGFQDKGNLPS
+140 RKGEFQEKGNLPA

-192 DDEKVKELGCHSI
+192 SKDTIEKMGCHSI
-205 SKDEGFK
+205 LIEDGFK
-212 IADFISVHLPLND
+212 LADFVSVHLPLND
-225 DTRNFI
+225 KTKNFI
-231 NAESFQDMKN
+231 NAKSFQEMKD
-241 SCVVVNTARGG
+241 SCVIVNTARGG
-252 IVNEDDLYEA
+252 IINEQDLYQA
-262 LHEKKIRAAGLD
+262 LKDKKLRAAGLD
-274 VFEQEP
+274 VYEQEP
-280 PSADHRLFRLSNILL
+280 PPSDHPLFDLSNVLL

-300 ALTLECRKRMAIEVC
+300 ALTLECRMRMAVEVC
-315 ENVSFFLKNKE
+315 ETVSFYLKNKE
-326 KLNIQNIINR
+326 KLNLQNIINR

>member
-1 MNEKSFEN
+1 
-9 NDFFTY
+9 
-15 FDISMKIGIV
+15 MKIGLV

-31 GWEVLQSQGH
+31 GWEVLRSQGH
-41 TIIDVKD
+41 SIIEVTDVSA
-48 TNIDSLKNELAEV
+48 NNLKKELADV

-79 PNLQIIGRHGV
+79 PNLQIIARHGV

-99 LNEKKIALGVTGTA
+99 LNKKKIALGVTGTA

-120 HVMTFFLQLSKNIHL
+120 HVMTFFLQLTKNIYL

-140 RKGGFQDKGNLPS
+140 RKGKFQEKGNLPA

-192 DDEKVKELGCHSI
+192 SKDTIEKMGCHSI
-205 SKDEGFK
+205 LIEDGFK
-212 IADFISVHLPLND
+212 LADFVSVHLPLND
-225 DTRNFI
+225 KTKNFI
-231 NAESFQDMKN
+231 NAKSFQEMKD
-241 SCVVVNTARGG
+241 SCVIVNTARGG
-252 IVNEDDLYEA
+252 IINEQDLYQA
-262 LHEKKIRAAGLD
+262 LKDKKLRAAGLD
-274 VFEQEP
+274 VYEQEP
-280 PSADHRLFRLSNILL
+280 PPSDHPLFDLSNVLL

-300 ALTLECRKRMAIEVC
+300 ALTLECRMRMAVEVC
-315 ENVSFFLKNKE
+315 ETVSFYLKNKE
-326 KLNIQNIINR
+326 KLNLQNIINR